1 MDYGRHSRSEIQN
14 SLLKLF
20 LGFFGT
26 ILAIFLLPRTIRFM
40 IRKFL
45 LGIIGEVITVVVT
58 GLLTEKAVEQ
68 ISKE

>member
-1 MDYGRHSRSEIQN
+1 MDYGRHSRSEIQD

-26 ILAIFLLPRTIRFM
+26 LFAFFLLPRTIKFV

-45 LGIIGEVITVVVT
+45 LGIIGEVVTIVIT
-58 GLLTEKAVEQ
+58 GLLAEKAVDQ
-68 ISKE
+68 ISGE